1 MPSTQDHKNWPAR
14 LYALDVSRGFAAMSV
29 ILWHWQ
35 HFYFSGVTINP
46 DFDRSSQPFY
56 FLLKIFYEKGA
67 AGVYYF
73 FLLSGFIFFW
83 LYKDSIKNRIVSFK
97 LFWIQRFSRLYPLHF
112 VTLLLVALL
121 QAIYSS
127 QQGDYFIYPF
137 NDAYHF
143 ILNLGFAST
152 WGMEQGFSFNAPIW
166 SVSIEILL
174 YFLFFILVFKQLG
187 GLFLCLIIS
196 ILSLLLNQLTD
207 EVLFKA
213 ASLFFLGGFIYHL
226 TYIISIHYL
235 HLTKLIYSITVLL
248 WTLTI
253 IHFYLFDFRPWILMQ
268 ADIGLFFLSNFPYY
282 LLFPFTVCSL
292 ALYEIN
298 KGEFL
303 KSISWIGNI
312 TYSSYLLHFPLQ
324 LVFALMAAYQLI
336 SSNFYLSPF
345 FLIVFFAVLI
355 LVSYSTFIHFEMPMQ
370 KKIRDYAS
378 SKASA

>member
-1 MPSTQDHKNWPAR
+1 
-14 LYALDVSRGFAAMSV
+14 
-29 ILWHWQ
+29 
-35 HFYFSGVTINP
+35 
-46 DFDRSSQPFY
+46 
-56 FLLKIFYEKGA
+56 
-67 AGVYYF
+67 
-73 FLLSGFIFFW
+73 
-83 LYKDSIKNRIVSFK
+83 
-97 LFWIQRFSRLYPLHF
+97 
-112 VTLLLVALL
+112 
-121 QAIYSS
+121 
-127 QQGDYFIYPF
+127 
-137 NDAYHF
+137 
-143 ILNLGFAST
+143 
-152 WGMEQGFSFNAPIW
+152 
-166 SVSIEILL
+166 
-174 YFLFFILVFKQLG
+174 
-187 GLFLCLIIS
+187 LIIS

>member
-143 ILNLGFAST
+143 ILNLGLKTVHQHGEWNRDFHLMHQS
-152 WGMEQGFSFNAPIW
+152 
-166 SVSIEILL
+166 
-174 YFLFFILVFKQLG
+174 
-187 GLFLCLIIS
+187 GLFLSKSYCIFYFS
-196 ILSLLLNQLTD
+196 YWFLNSW
-207 EVLFKA
+207 EVC
-213 ASLFFLGGFIYHL
+213 FF
-226 TYIISIHYL
+226 
-235 HLTKLIYSITVLL
+235 V
-248 WTLTI
+248 
-253 IHFYLFDFRPWILMQ
+253 
-268 ADIGLFFLSNFPYY
+268 
-282 LLFPFTVCSL
+282 
-292 ALYEIN
+292 
-298 KGEFL
+298 
-303 KSISWIGNI
+303 
-312 TYSSYLLHFPLQ
+312 
-324 LVFALMAAYQLI
+324 
-336 SSNFYLSPF
+336 
-345 FLIVFFAVLI
+345 
-355 LVSYSTFIHFEMPMQ
+355 
-370 KKIRDYAS
+370 
-378 SKASA
+378 